1 MFGDGAVK
9 RDFTF
14 IDDVTNTVTK
24 LLKQLDTENLGF
36 HDVVNIG
43 GGNPISMN
51 EMISLISS
59 HSDVALRIKRIGQHL
74 NDVQN
79 TEADPKYLQSLIGF
93 IPATNVSEGI
103 TKVFGWAKKP
113 NVRNKLEHWISGSI

>member
-1 MFGDGAVK
+1 
-9 RDFTF
+9 
-14 IDDVTNTVTK
+14 
-24 LLKQLDTENLGF
+24 
-36 HDVVNIG
+36 
-43 GGNPISMN
+43 MN

-103 TKVFGWAKKP
+103 TKVFDWAKT
-113 NVRNKLEHWISGSI
+113 